1 MKTLVALTIAVAGAA
16 FGAQAAP
23 SAVTTKVS
31 NTHLAKPIL
40 VRPTFVPQPASNP
53 ASGDISPANPTVNW
67 TGTATGAGGMGPVD
81 PTATG
86 GTVATGQEGLTQD
99 TFVLTLDGLAA
110 AYAGKSVA
118 VTISWTVPA
127 DDYDLYIFKRNA
139 NGTNG
144 AAVGSSANG
153 APGTSESVT
162 INPASTGVGA
172 YNVITVYFT
181 TGVGPANV
189 DQYKGTTSIITS
201 PTARTATYI
210 KGGIT
215 FSPNAPVKTPTSV
228 ADGEP
233 SSRVDVNG
241 NYYVCGIRGV
251 PAGVDLWY
259 FDLRPTSATYD
270 PNMRVPVYRG
280 MPDAVIPGEVAGSAV
295 QAGGLGGGDIDLAVG
310 FGNYTGLGASTTAPQ
325 PVLAYASLT
334 AANVT
339 VGNSLDLGK
348 TFVFNAA
355 GNALGGVP
363 VNDRQWM
370 GTFGNNVVYLEYR
383 NFAEGIAF
391 AQQSIDGGATYGPA
405 ITVGTLPQTGA
416 LDVDQYDGTVYIS
429 GNSGVVAVGTPST
442 LLTFPTSYTTYQA
455 TPAGVNPANIFFP
468 VRVAAD
474 QRNAAGTLIAPG
486 TVYGVYSDGQ
496 GIFLVSSAD
505 KGVTWSAPVQVNN
518 PTDPATKINLLPW
531 LATGPTPGSIG
542 VVWYATDDT
551 ANDDNA
557 RWRVYYAQ
565 SFDANSAAPTFRIVQ
580 ASDHSNH
587 ATNISESGLSV
598 TGSSPNRNLLDYF
611 QINFD
616 PTGAA
621 VIGYT
626 DDHTDFSGDT
636 YVTRQISGPSI
647 LGKTT
652 TVPTPAEGTSLPAI
666 SATQPAQPGP
676 NGEQVTDYAMD
687 QDSGLVA
694 VTPTTSPIDILSV
707 LYTSQDSNQ
716 GPVITATMTVS
727 NLSTVPPSSTWT
739 MYFTANAPETGLVTI
754 AGNQYSK
761 GLSDLG
767 DQFYVQFS
775 TSATGTRTGYW
786 GTVVRNHDGSLTTTQ
801 QGAADRVFVNQQANT
816 LSVRLSSSKLNTYLT
831 GVGHATVGFGST
843 FCGLRAQ
850 TAGTV
855 SGVALED
862 NTRGG
867 TEFTIQNPTF

>member
-1 MKTLVALTIAVAGAA
+1 MKTIPAFLVAFASATLCGQAALGAA
-16 FGAQAAP
+16 
-23 SAVTTKVS
+23 TTHHV
-31 NTHLAKPIL
+31 A
-40 VRPTFVPQPASNP
+40 PQPVAPLRGKP
-53 ASGDISPANPTVNW
+53 APQPESSPGSGTILPTTTTPLTW
-67 TGTATGAGGMGPVD
+67 TGTATGTGGMGATD
-81 PTATG
+81 PTVGTATG
-86 GTVATGQEGLTQD
+86 GEGFNQD
-99 TFVLTLDGLAA
+99 TFVLTVAPGT
-110 AYAGKSVA
+110 YTGKSVS
-118 VTISWTVPA
+118 VTISWTVPV
-127 DDYDLYIFKRNA
+127 DDYDLYIFARNA
-139 NGTNG
+139 DGTNG

-153 APGTSESVT
+153 APGTSESVSFSPT
-162 INPASTGVGA
+162 STGTGA
-172 YNVITVYFT
+172 YNVIAVYFT
-181 TGVGPANV
+181 TGVGAANV
-189 DQYKGTTSIITS
+189 DQYKGGASIISS
-201 PTARTATYI
+201 PTARTASYV

-215 FSPNAPVKTPTSV
+215 FSPNAPVRTPTAA

-233 SSRVDVNG
+233 SSRVDAFG

-259 FDLRPTSATYD
+259 FDLRPTINGVANPNYD
-270 PNMRVPVYRG
+270 PNLRVPIYRG
-280 MPDAVIPGEVAGSAV
+280 MPDAVIPGAV
-295 QAGGLGGGDIDLAVG
+295 SGGAYAAGGLGGGDIDLAVG

-348 TFVFNAA
+348 SFVFNAA

-370 GTFGNNVVYLEYR
+370 GTFGNNTVYLEYR

-391 AQQSIDGGATYGPA
+391 VQQSVDGGATYGPA
-405 ITVGTLPQTGA
+405 IPVGMIPQTGA
-416 LDVDQYDGTVYIS
+416 LDVDQFDGSVYIS
-429 GNSGVVAVGTPST
+429 GNDGSVSTGTPLT
-442 LLTFPTSYTTYQA
+442 PTTFPATYTKTQA
-455 TPAGVNPANIFFP
+455 TPVGTNPANIFFP
-468 VRVAAD
+468 IRVAGD
-474 QRNAAGTLIAPG
+474 QRNAAGTLVRNG
-486 TVYGVYSDGQ
+486 TVYGVYSDGH

-505 KGVTWSAPVQVNN
+505 KAQTWSAPVQVND
-518 PTDPATKINLLPW
+518 PTDPATKTNLLPW

-542 VVWYATDDT
+542 VVWYGSDSAT
-551 ANDDNA
+551 NDDNA

-565 SFDANSAAPTFRIVQ
+565 SFDANSASPTFRIVQ

-587 ATNISESGLSV
+587 AANISESGLST
-598 TGSSPNRNLLDYF
+598 TGVSPNRNLIDYF

-626 DDHTDFSGDT
+626 DDHSDFSGNV

-647 LGKTT
+647 NNKAATI
-652 TVPTPAEGTSLPAI
+652 PTPTEGSTLPAV
-666 SATQPAQPGP
+666 SATQPIQPGP

-727 NLSTVPPSSTWT
+727 NLSTVPPSSSWT
-739 MYFTANAPETGLVTI
+739 MYFTANAPEMGLVTI

-761 GLSDLG
+761 GLSDRG
-767 DQFYVQFS
+767 DQFYVQLA
-775 TSATGTRTGYW
+775 TSASGARTGTW
-786 GTVVRNHDGSLTTTQ
+786 GTVVRNFDGSLTTTP
-801 QGAADRVFVNQQANT
+801 QGTVDHVYVNQLNNT
-816 LSVRLSSSKLNTYLT
+816 LSVRLSTSKLNTYLT
-831 GVGHATVGFGST
+831 GIGHPTVGQGST

-855 SGVALED
+855 SGAALED
-862 NTRGG
+862 ATRGG

>member
-1 MKTLVALTIAVAGAA
+1 
-16 FGAQAAP
+16 
-23 SAVTTKVS
+23 
-31 NTHLAKPIL
+31 
-40 VRPTFVPQPASNP
+40 
-53 ASGDISPANPTVNW
+53 
-67 TGTATGAGGMGPVD
+67 
-81 PTATG
+81 
-86 GTVATGQEGLTQD
+86 
-99 TFVLTLDGLAA
+99 
-110 AYAGKSVA
+110 
-118 VTISWTVPA
+118 
-127 DDYDLYIFKRNA
+127 
-139 NGTNG
+139 
-144 AAVGSSANG
+144 
-153 APGTSESVT
+153 
-162 INPASTGVGA
+162 
-172 YNVITVYFT
+172 
-181 TGVGPANV
+181 
-189 DQYKGTTSIITS
+189 
-201 PTARTATYI
+201 
-210 KGGIT
+210 
-215 FSPNAPVKTPTSV
+215 
-228 ADGEP
+228 
-233 SSRVDVNG
+233 
-241 NYYVCGIRGV
+241 
-251 PAGVDLWY
+251 
-259 FDLRPTSATYD
+259 
-270 PNMRVPVYRG
+270 MRVPLYRG

-295 QAGGLGGGDIDLAVG
+295 AGGWPGRRRHRPRRG
-310 FGNYTGLGASTTAPQ
+310 FRKLYTGLGASTTAPQ

-370 GTFGNNVVYLEYR
+370 GTFGNNIVYLEYR
-383 NFAEGIAF
+383 NFAQGIAF
-391 AQQSIDGGATYGPA
+391 AQQSTDGGATYGPA
-405 ITVGTLPQTGA
+405 IMVGTLPQTGA
-416 LDVDQYDGTVYIS
+416 LDVDQFDGTVYIS
-429 GNSGVVAVGTPST
+429 GNDGEVAVGTPTT
-442 LLTFPTSYTTYQA
+442 LLGFPTSYTTHQA

-496 GIFLVSSAD
+496 GIFLVNSAD
-505 KGVTWSAPVQVNN
+505 KGVTWSAPVQVND

-542 VVWYATDDT
+542 IVWYATDDT

-626 DDHTDFSGDT
+626 DDHTDFSGNT
-636 YVTRQISGPSI
+636 YTTRQISGPSI
-647 LGKTT
+647 LNKAT
-652 TVPTPAEGTSLPAI
+652 TVPTPVEGSALPAI
-666 SATQPAQPGP
+666 SSTQPAQPGP

-739 MYFTANAPETGLVTI
+739 MYLTANAPETGLVTI

-761 GLSDLG
+761 GSVRPRRPVLPAILHERDRGAHGVLGDGGPQPRRQPDDHAAGHGGPGVRQPTGQHAQRAPFGQQAQHLPEQLQSRPHERGIRLDLLRSARPDRRHRQRRRAGGQHPRRHGVHHPESDLLK
-767 DQFYVQFS
+767 
-775 TSATGTRTGYW
+775 R
-786 GTVVRNHDGSLTTTQ
+786 
-801 QGAADRVFVNQQANT
+801 
-816 LSVRLSSSKLNTYLT
+816 
-831 GVGHATVGFGST
+831 
-843 FCGLRAQ
+843 
-850 TAGTV
+850 
-855 SGVALED
+855 
-862 NTRGG
+862 
-867 TEFTIQNPTF
+867 